1 MNLNVKAK
9 LPTLHNHFDIKVR
22 DSITNEIIREAR
34 AENVVLDRYLAV
46 LFRGN
51 SYYELSSIAYGDGT
65 GVPDRSRTSLFN
77 YKDYDRMSNFYS
89 RRVVTTPDL
98 VTITG
103 KIIIG
108 SNSYI
113 GGRITEVGLATSA
126 SRYIDMLATH
136 AMLQDINGAPITLGP
151 KTNTEIWE
159 LSATLYIEN
168 NPKFVDF
175 PNALSKAVVN
185 GGGSPFIRC
194 YIQPQNIAVSMG
206 ATFDPV
212 TKTLSS
218 SSETNIQ
225 TTEGNNYPGLSSNI
239 SKTTDMVSIL
249 FTDLREDIKFPNHD
263 IFPPFTFSE
272 RVIGVGDG
280 NRTDFNFDSNYFID
294 GSEVIRKDG
303 VIQEAGIDYIT
314 HQGARRIANVGMPHC
329 PLGDAIPF
337 KVYSSNASKD
347 QLSERLP
354 GSNPYTYTPRTY
366 YLIDFLEVGRI
377 PPFAITPMYS
387 ESTST
392 AGQFDFEISD
402 DLLTWV
408 DVTALLQKPET
419 SGPIMHNE
427 DRLITARYLWIKPS
441 ARYVK
446 DFYVFGKPSIEFLEP
461 VEDGAEIRASWTT
474 EYPPKNENFSYKIS
488 GSVTGVW

>member
-1 MNLNVKAK
+1 MDLNVKAK
-9 LPTLHNHFDIKVR
+9 LPKLHNHFDIKVR
-22 DSITNEIIREAR
+22 DSITNEVIMEAK
-34 AENVVLDRYLAV
+34 AENVVLDAYLKD
-46 LFRGN
+46 LFTGYS
-51 SYYELSSIAYGDGT
+51 SYALSSIAYGDGA
-65 GVPDRSRTSLFN
+65 GVPDRSRTNLFN
-77 YKDYDRMSNFYS
+77 FKNYDRMSSS

-113 GGRITEVGLATSA
+113 GGRITEVGLATTA
-126 SRYIDMLATH
+126 SYSMGKLATH
-136 AMLQDINGAPITLGP
+136 AMLQDINGEPITLGP

-159 LSATLYIEN
+159 LSATLYVEN
-168 NPKFVDF
+168 NPKLVDF

-185 GGGSPFIRC
+185 GGGSPFTQCR
-194 YIQPQNIAVSMG
+194 IQPQNISIYMG
-206 ATFDPV
+206 STFDPV
-212 TKTLSS
+212 TKTMSS
-218 SSETNIQ
+218 SSETTIQ
-225 TTEGNNYPGLSSNI
+225 TTEGNSYPGLPSNL

-314 HQGARRIANVGMPHC
+314 HQGARRLANVGMPHC

-337 KVYSSNASKD
+337 KVYSSNASKGI
-347 QLSERLP
+347 LGERLP
-354 GSNPYTYTPRTY
+354 GLEPYTYSHYSY

-377 PPFAITPMYS
+377 PPFAITPWYGS
-387 ESTST
+387 FTT
-392 AGQFDFEISD
+392 NGQFNFEISD

-408 DVTALLQKPET
+408 DVTALLQKPMA

-441 ARYVK
+441 TPYVK
-446 DFYVFGKPSIEFLEP
+446 DFYVFGKPSIEFLAP
-461 VEDGAEIRASWTT
+461 VEDGAEITASWTT

-488 GSVTGVW
+488 GSITGVW